1 MSRKIAR
8 LLPASS
14 RRITKAPSSAL
25 EKGACV
31 ERVVPVAM
39 SWFYVAM
46 QREPVVMWSCFIG
59 FTGENPPNPFPRPS
73 RLTPFR
79 DVAHT
84 EGFFSS
90 LHPIQLWGCSSRADD
105 AARVTAA
112 ARRPDCPNTQTVT
125 RLSSSSK
132 PSHRP
137 SSFSQTDDDY
147 STFASQIGRAH
158 V

>member
-1 MSRKIAR
+1 
-8 LLPASS
+8 
-14 RRITKAPSSAL
+14 
-25 EKGACV
+25 
-31 ERVVPVAM
+31 M

-137 SSFSQTDDDY
+137 SSFSQTDDDCHLRV
-147 STFASQIGRAH
+147 SIDRHDVARRRPSHPGRLQRYETQGPAQPH
-158 V
+158 LVAKALTGK

>member
-1 MSRKIAR
+1 
-8 LLPASS
+8 
-14 RRITKAPSSAL
+14 
-25 EKGACV
+25 
-31 ERVVPVAM
+31 M

-112 ARRPDCPNTQTVT
+112 ARRPDCPNTQIVT

-137 SSFSQTDDDY
+137 SSFSQTDDDF
-147 STFASQIGRAH
+147 STFASPSTGMMLPVVVPPIRDAFSGTKPKAPPSPH
-158 V
+158 LVAKALTGK